1 MPPSQSSSLSSSSS
15 STSPLIQRYLGDLAV
30 QNPNTAKVVGYY
42 LEDFVQYVKDAY
54 YHHYPQDASSAAIGG
69 GGGRGR
75 VDQVIKDVK
84 SGKVDVFDLLRGYV
98 HYLDAR
104 KLKPGKISPATL
116 IQKVK
121 VVKRLLEYNDIDIS
135 SSKFK
140 MRVKMPRSVKRQKS
154 PLTKND
160 IRELLNACQD
170 IRLKTFLMWLA
181 SSGCRATESMALR
194 LGDIDFSQSPA
205 AVTIRGENTKTRQ
218 ERRTY
223 LTAEMEKQLREWIA
237 HKYRP
242 RTNVI
247 FNRKSQRYDHV
258 KINPTQ
264 RQSDYVFM
272 PYHQDESLHNN
283 PRTLEYGYINM
294 ERAFLQLLA
303 RLGYDKGANG
313 KHGEITFHSCRRYV
327 YTTVDNLGLNQFA
340 EYYIGHS
347 NSPYWSKPEEEK
359 VETFRKIEPYIT
371 FLDVASLEA
380 KGADMH
386 TKLEQSE
393 EQVRAMREQLS
404 TLFQIMAIEDTA
416 ERQRRLSEAA
426 KEWIGKG
433 LYRATR

>member
-1 MPPSQSSSLSSSSS
+1 MHYLSQRLMVEQSSSSS
-15 STSPLIQRYLGDLAV
+15 STPASPSPLIQRYLDDLAV

-42 LEDFVQYVKDAY
+42 LEDFVQYVKDTY
-54 YHHYPQDASSAAIGG
+54 RQEAAGDTV
-69 GGGRGR
+69 
-75 VDQVIKDVK
+75 VDLIIKDVK
-84 SGKVDVFDLLRGYV
+84 SGKMDVYDLLRDYV
-98 HYLDAR
+98 HYLDIR

-121 VVKRLLEYNDIDIS
+121 VVKRLLEYSDIDIS

-140 MRVKMPRSVKRQKS
+140 MKVKMPRSVKRQKR
-154 PLTKND
+154 PLTKNA

-181 SSGCRATESMALR
+181 SSGCRATESMALK

-223 LTAEMEKQLREWIA
+223 LTAEMKKQLREWIA
-237 HKYRP
+237 YKYRP

-247 FNRKSQRYDHV
+247 LNRKTQQYEHI
-258 KINPTQ
+258 KINPKP

-272 PYHQDESLHNN
+272 PYHEDESVHEN

-294 ERAFLQLLA
+294 ERAFLQLLT

-313 KHGEITFHSCRRYV
+313 KHGEITFHSFRRFV
-327 YTTVDNLGLNQFA
+327 YTTVDSLGLNQFA

-359 VETFRKIEPYIT
+359 IQTFRKIEPYIT

-380 KGADMH
+380 KGADMR
-386 TKLEQSE
+386 TRLEQND
-393 EQVRAMREQLS
+393 EQLKGMREQLS
-404 TLFQIMAIEDTA
+404 ALFQIISIEDPK
-416 ERQRRLSEAA
+416 ERQMRLVEEA
-426 KEWIGKG
+426 KRWVEKG
-433 LYRATR
+433 LYRAKQ

>member
-1 MPPSQSSSLSSSSS
+1 MVQQSSSSS
-15 STSPLIQRYLGDLAV
+15 STPASPSPLIQRYLDDLAV

-42 LEDFVQYVKDAY
+42 LEDFVQYVKDTY
-54 YHHYPQDASSAAIGG
+54 RQDAASDMV
-69 GGGRGR
+69 
-75 VDQVIKDVK
+75 VDLIIKDVK
-84 SGKVDVFDLLRGYV
+84 SGKMDVYDLLRGYV
-98 HYLDAR
+98 HYLDIR
-104 KLKPGKISPATL
+104 KLKPGKVSPATL

-121 VVKRLLEYNDIDIS
+121 AVKRLLEYADIDIS

-140 MRVKMPRSVKRQKS
+140 MKVRMPRSVKRQKS
-154 PLTKND
+154 PLTKNA
-160 IRELLNACQD
+160 IREILNACQD

-223 LTAEMEKQLREWIA
+223 LSAEMEKQLREWIA
-237 HKYRP
+237 YKYRP

-247 FNRKSQRYDHV
+247 FNRKNQRYDHI
-258 KINPTQ
+258 KINPIP

-272 PYHQDESLHNN
+272 PYHEDESIHGN

-294 ERAFLQLLA
+294 ERAFLQLLT

-313 KHGEITFHSCRRYV
+313 KHAEITFHSFRRFV
-327 YTTVDNLGLNQFA
+327 YTTIDSLGLNQFA

-359 VETFRKIEPYIT
+359 IETFRKIEPYLT
-371 FLDVASLEA
+371 FLDVTSLEA
-380 KGADMH
+380 KGADNQTRIDQLQAELQKERM
-386 TKLEQSE
+386 E
-393 EQVRAMREQLS
+393 RELLYELLYNQGV
-404 TLFQIMAIEDTA
+404 IK
-416 ERQRRLSEAA
+416 
-426 KEWIGKG
+426 KEP
-433 LYRATR
+433 